1 MGFWERV
8 SAGLGLL
15 EQNEEHQE
23 KLRQLNSRVPVE
35 KVIQKNKIA
44 ICKPRDFRDI
54 VRFVNKLRENI
65 PIIVNFTQL
74 DAENIER
81 SLDFVCGAVCALD
94 GVLERIGDGIYF
106 YAPPDMRVEN

>member
-8 SAGLGLL
+8 STGLGLL
-15 EQNEEHQE
+15 EQNEEHQA
-23 KLRQLNSRVPVE
+23 KLKQLNSRIPVE
-35 KVIQKNKIA
+35 KALRKNKIA
-44 ICKPRDFRDI
+44 ICKPREFRDI

-65 PIIVNFTQL
+65 PIIVNFTLLQT
-74 DAENIER
+74 DIER

-106 YAPPDMRVEN
+106 YAPPDMRVES